1 MEIFLKNNLIVEL
14 RYIIRFNRTFV
25 IDAANEHDAAEK
37 EQLLREWTQEPFPD
51 LFNKWCI
58 VCYYRDYEMYPLP
71 TKLFR
76 IKSSFQHF
84 LTNNTMICKIFQIES
99 SDNIIFKLILSFRNR
114 IDSDCYFI
122 LLNNINNITNILNEF
137 PYNESPLL
145 RTDPVNNWSKY
156 YTSTDNLEYAH
167 YKDDAEPWWESISG
181 HQYLSYKTTSFPNCE
196 LLKEQEVHRERGRGK
211 RKKHRSKKTKK
222 LGNL

>member
-1 MEIFLKNNLIVEL
+1 MTDHFLTNNHLVEL
-14 RYIIRFNRTFV
+14 QDIIRFNRTFV
-25 IDAANEHDAAEK
+25 IDATNEHDAAEK
-37 EQLLREWTQEPFPD
+37 EQLLRDWAEEPFPD

-71 TKLFR
+71 TRLFR

-114 IDSDCYFI
+114 IDSVCYII

-137 PYNESPLL
+137 PYNESLLL
-145 RTDPVNNWSKY
+145 RREPQNNWMKVD
-156 YTSTDNLEYAH
+156 TSGTHRAH
-167 YKDDAEPWWESISG
+167 YKDETESYWETISG
-181 HQYLSYKTTSFPNCE
+181 LRYNTSSVPNCE

-222 LGNL
+222 LGKYINY